1 MAAFVAAVP
10 NKSTGMENGKTMIAL
25 NIAPLPRESAPPK
38 ALRKLRIKVP
48 RIKLTKSVKIDEVGK
63 SKKITPI
70 IEARR
75 IGDPVIIQ

>member
-10 NKSTGMENGKTMIAL
+10 NKSTGMENGNTMIAL

-38 ALRKLRIKVP
+38 ALRKLRIKDP

>member
-25 NIAPLPRESAPPK
+25 NIAPLPRESASK
-38 ALRKLRIKVP
+38 ALRKLRIKVQ
-48 RIKLTKSVKIDEVGK
+48 RIKLTKSVKIDEVGQK
-63 SKKITPI
+63 DNSNHR
-70 IEARR
+70 RR